1 MIDLRLLRK
10 YNVKINEKQKKA
22 KYNIINCNL
31 NLLGWVV
38 LKYDIVMEDK
48 YDIALAILNKINQ
61 KGIGRN

>member
-22 KYNIINCNL
+22 KYSIINCNL